1 MWHHIVLILPVV
13 LPIVTGLAAWKIEKR
28 ERRNA
33 LVGAA
38 LVVNALLTLLAV
50 TTGSEEL
57 VLWQLTETVPVY
69 FHVDG
74 LSKLFALLISCMWAL
89 VGIYS
94 FEYMRREENE
104 NRFYLFYMI
113 SLGVLIGLSFSGNLV
128 TMYMFYELMTLMTLP
143 LVLHEM
149 TREAVA
155 AGIKYLLYSVF
166 GASLALLGIFFFFRY
181 GTSIA
186 FTPGGVLTAESM
198 AGHEKLMQWGVFGML
213 VGFGVKAGM
222 FPLHGWLPTAH
233 PVAPAPASA
242 VLSGVITKAG
252 VLGVIRVAYYLAGPS
267 FIRGTWIQSAW
278 MTLALIT
285 VFMGSMLAYREPL
298 LKKRLA
304 YSTVSQVSYVLT
316 GLSTL
321 NPMGF
326 VGALLHIVFHS
337 VIKNTLFMSAGA
349 IICKTGR
356 TRVDELRGIGKEMPV
371 VIWCFTIVSA
381 GLIGIPPTC
390 GFISKWYLAGGA
402 LRLGETAFTWIAPCV
417 LLVSAILTAGYL
429 LPVTIRG
436 FFPGHDFDYGALERK
451 EPSLIMLAPLVAL
464 AAAALALGVFP
475 GALTR
480 FAEGI
485 AALLM

>member
-1 MWHHIVLILPVV
+1 MWQHIVLVLPVILPI
-13 LPIVTGLAAWKIEKR
+13 LAGFAAWKIRRR
-28 ERRNA
+28 ETRDI

-38 LVVNALLTLLAV
+38 LILNALLTLLAV
-50 TTGSEEL
+50 TAGSEEF

-69 FHVDG
+69 FHLDG
-74 LSKLFALLISCMWAL
+74 VSKLFALLISCMWAL

-94 FEYMRREENE
+94 FEYMGHEENE

-149 TREAVA
+149 SKEAIA

-166 GASLALLGIFFFFRY
+166 GASLALLGIFFFVRY
-181 GTSIA
+181 GASIA
-186 FTPGGVLTAESM
+186 FTPGGVLTEESM
-198 AGHEKLMQWGVFGML
+198 AGQEALMRWGVFAMI

-252 VLGVIRVAYYLAGPS
+252 VLGVIRVVYYLAGAD
-267 FIRGTWIQSAW
+267 FVRGTWIQTAW

-285 VFMGSMLAYREPL
+285 VFMGSMMAYREPL

-349 IICKTGR
+349 IICKTGK
-356 TRVDELRGIGKEMPV
+356 TRVDDLRGIGKEMPA

-390 GFISKWYLAGGA
+390 GFVSKWYLAGGA
-402 LRLGETAFTWIAPCV
+402 LRLGETAFSWAAPCV
-417 LLVSAILTAGYL
+417 LLASAILTAGYL

-436 FFPGHDFDYGALERK
+436 FFPGQDFDYASLEKK
-451 EPSLIMLAPLVAL
+451 EPSPVMLVPLAIL
-464 AAAALALGVFP
+464 AAAALLLGIFP
-475 GALTR
+475 GALTD
-480 FAEGI
+480 FAGRV

>member
-1 MWHHIVLILPVV
+1 MWQYIVLLLPVILPVAA
-13 LPIVTGLAAWKIEKR
+13 GLIAWKIQRR
-28 ERRNA
+28 EARNM
-33 LVGAA
+33 LVGVS
-38 LVVNALLTLLAV
+38 LVVNALLVLLAV
-50 TTGSEEL
+50 LFGREEF
-57 VLWQLTETVPVY
+57 VLWQLTETVPIY

-74 LSKLFALLISCMWAL
+74 IARLFALLISCMWAM

-94 FEYMRREENE
+94 FEYMRHEENE

-149 TREAVA
+149 TKEAVA

-166 GASLALLGIFFFFRY
+166 GASMALFGIFFFFRY
-181 GTSIA
+181 GASIA
-186 FTPGGVLTAESM
+186 FTPGGVLTPESM
-198 AGHEKLMQWGVFGML
+198 AGHEQLMQWAVFAMI

-252 VLGVIRVAYYLAGPS
+252 VLGVIRVVYYLAGAE
-267 FIRGTWIQSAW
+267 FIRGTWIQTAW
-278 MTLALIT
+278 MTLALCT
-285 VFMGSMLAYREPL
+285 VFMGSMLAYREGL

-304 YSTVSQVSYVLT
+304 YSTVSQVSYIMT

-326 VGALLHIVFHS
+326 VGALLHIVCHS

-349 IICKTGR
+349 IICKTGK
-356 TRVDELRGIGKEMPV
+356 TRVDELRGIGKQMPA

-381 GLIGIPPTC
+381 ALIGIPPTC
-390 GFISKWYLAGGA
+390 GFVSKWYLAGGA
-402 LRLGETAFTWIAPCV
+402 LNLGETAFSWIAPCV

-429 LPVTIRG
+429 LPITIGG
-436 FFPGHDFDYGALERK
+436 FFPGHDFDYASLEKK
-451 EPSLIMLAPLVAL
+451 EPGAVMLAPLILL
-464 AAAALALGVFP
+464 AAAALLIGVFP
-475 GALTR
+475 GFLIR

>member
-1 MWHHIVLILPVV
+1 MWQNIVLVLPVILPV
-13 LPIVTGLAAWKIEKR
+13 LAGLAAWKIEAR
-28 ERRNA
+28 TARNA

-50 TTGSEEL
+50 TAGSEEY
-57 VLWQLTETVPVY
+57 VLWQLTAAVPVY

-74 LSKLFALLISCMWAL
+74 ISKLFALLISCMWAL

-94 FEYMRREENE
+94 FEYMRHEENE

-149 TREAVA
+149 TKEAVA

-198 AGHEKLMQWGVFGML
+198 AGHEKLMQWGVFAMI

-252 VLGVIRVAYYLAGPS
+252 VLGVIRVAYYLAGPD
-267 FIRGTWIQSAW
+267 FIRGTWIQTAW
-278 MTLALIT
+278 MTLALCT
-285 VFMGSMLAYREPL
+285 VFMGSMLAYREGL

-304 YSTVSQVSYVLT
+304 YSTVSQVSYILT

-326 VGALLHIVFHS
+326 VGALLHVVCHS

-349 IICKTGR
+349 IIYKTGK
-356 TRVDELRGIGKEMPV
+356 TRVDELRGIGKEMPA

-381 GLIGIPPTC
+381 ALIGIPPTC

-402 LRLGETAFTWIAPCV
+402 LKLGETAFSWIAPCV

-429 LPVTIRG
+429 LPITIRG
-436 FFPGHDFDYGALERK
+436 FFPGHDFDYAALEKK
-451 EPSLIMLAPLVAL
+451 EPSAVMLVPLIML
-464 AAAALALGVFP
+464 AAAALLIGLFPAALISFGE
-475 GALTR
+475 T
-480 FAEGI
+480 I

>member
-1 MWHHIVLILPVV
+1 MWQNIILVLPVILPV
-13 LPIVTGLAAWKIEKR
+13 LAGLAAWKIENR
-28 ERRNA
+28 TARNA

-38 LVVNALLTLLAV
+38 LVLNGLLTLLAV
-50 TTGSEEL
+50 AIGSEEY
-57 VLWQLTETVPVY
+57 VLWQLTETVPIY

-74 LSKLFALLISCMWAL
+74 VSRLFALLIACMWAL

-94 FEYMRREENE
+94 FEYMRHEENE

-149 TREAVA
+149 TKEAVA

-186 FTPGGVLTAESM
+186 FTPGGVLTAQSM
-198 AGHEKLMQWGVFGML
+198 AGHEKLMQWGVFAMI

-252 VLGVIRVAYYLAGPS
+252 VLGVIRVAYYLAGPD
-267 FIRGTWIQSAW
+267 FIRGTWIQTAW
-278 MTLALIT
+278 MTLALCT
-285 VFMGSMLAYREPL
+285 VFMGSMLAYREGL

-304 YSTVSQVSYVLT
+304 YSTVSQVSYILT

-326 VGALLHIVFHS
+326 VGALLHVVCHS

-349 IICKTGR
+349 IICKTGK
-356 TRVDELRGIGKEMPV
+356 TRVDELRGIGKEMPIT
-371 VIWCFTIVSA
+371 IWCFTIVSA
-381 GLIGIPPTC
+381 ALIGIPPTC

-402 LRLGETAFTWIAPCV
+402 LKLGEVAFSWIAPCV

-429 LPVTIRG
+429 LPITIRG
-436 FFPGHDFDYGALERK
+436 FFPGHDFDYAALEKK
-451 EPSLIMLAPLVAL
+451 EPSAVMLLPLIML
-464 AAAALALGVFP
+464 AAAALLIGLFPAALIAFG
-475 GALTR
+475 
-480 FAEGI
+480 ENI